1 LLKKLLL
8 PLILL
13 LSLNACSTKVS
24 YFFLDWAIEWEVEEY
39 VSLDRSQQKQFDA
52 IVKKFLVWH
61 REVELP
67 KYSAQ
72 LQELLQLLQQDQL
85 TTELWVSQVEQAKA
99 HWFRIFHFLL
109 PELVPMMAS
118 LSDEQVTEII
128 AQLKKEEQELSDEYA
143 GKSQAELIA
152 KSDKSLIEQADDWL
166 GSVTDEQKSLI
177 HQNNSQRLATL
188 DMWLEYRHE
197 WLRVFEQALSRRDN
211 SHLLTQNMIMLMTQ
225 PDNLKSEIHKQKL
238 LKNTENFGTLL
249 INLNHTLQDKQ
260 SKKFNKKL
268 NVLIDDLNELSL
280 D

>member
-13 LSLNACSTKVS
+13 FSLNACSTKVS

-39 VSLDRSQQKQFDA
+39 VNLDKSQQKQFDA
-52 IVKKFLVWH
+52 LVEKFLVWH

-72 LQELLQLLQQDQL
+72 LQELLQLLQQDKL
-85 TTELWVSQVEQAKA
+85 TTELWVSQVDQAKA

-109 PELVPMMAS
+109 PELVPLMAS
-118 LSDEQVTEII
+118 LSDVQVTEII

-143 GKSQAELIA
+143 GKSQAELIE

-166 GSVTDEQKSLI
+166 GSLTDEQKALI

-238 LKNTENFGTLL
+238 LKNTENFGALL

-260 SKKFNKKL
+260 RKKFNKKL
-268 NVLIDDLNELSL
+268 NALINDLNELSL

>member
-13 LSLNACSTKVS
+13 FSLNACSTKVG

-39 VSLDRSQQKQFDA
+39 VNLDKSQQKQFDA
-52 IVKKFLVWH
+52 LVEKFLVWH

-72 LQELLQLLQQDQL
+72 LQELLQLLQQDKL
-85 TTELWVSQVEQAKA
+85 TTELWVSQVDQAKA

-109 PELVPMMAS
+109 PELVPLMAS
-118 LSDEQVTEII
+118 LSDVQVTEII

-143 GKSQAELIA
+143 GKSQAELIE

-166 GSVTDEQKSLI
+166 GSLTDEQKALI

-238 LKNTENFGTLL
+238 LKNTENFGALL

-260 SKKFNKKL
+260 RKKFNKKL
-268 NVLIDDLNELSL
+268 NALINDLNELSL

>member
-39 VSLDRSQQKQFDA
+39 VSLDKFQQKQFDA
-52 IVKKFLVWH
+52 LVKKFLIWH

-72 LQELLQLLQQDQL
+72 LQDLQQLLQQDKL
-85 TTELWVSQVEQAKA
+85 TTELWVSQVDQAKA
-99 HWFRIFHFLL
+99 HWSSIFHFLL

-118 LSDEQVTEII
+118 LSDEQVKEII
-128 AQLKKEEQELSDEYA
+128 TQLKKEEKELSDEYA
-143 GKSQAELIA
+143 GKSQAELIE
-152 KSDKSLIEQADDWL
+152 KSDKRLIEQADDWL
-166 GSVTDEQKSLI
+166 GSVTDEQKQLI
-177 HQNNSQRLATL
+177 HQNNSQRLSTL

-197 WLRVFEQALSRRDN
+197 WLRLFEQALSRRDN
-211 SHLLTQNMIMLMTQ
+211 SHLLTQNMIKLMTQ
-225 PDNLKSEIHKQKL
+225 PDDLKSDIHKQKL
-238 LKNTENFGTLL
+238 LKNTENFGVLL

-260 SKKFNKKL
+260 REKFNKKL

>member
-13 LSLNACSTKVS
+13 FSLNACSTKVS

-39 VSLDRSQQKQFDA
+39 VSLDESQQKQFNA

-61 REVELP
+61 RQVELP

-72 LQELLQLLQQDQL
+72 LQELLQLLQQDKL
-85 TTELWVSQVEQAKA
+85 TTELWVSQVDQAKA

-128 AQLKKEEQELSDEYA
+128 AQLKKEQQELSDEYA
-143 GKSQAELIA
+143 GKSQAELIE

-166 GSVTDEQKSLI
+166 GSVTDEQKALI

-238 LKNTENFGTLL
+238 LKNTENFGALL

-260 SKKFNKKL
+260 RKKFNKKL
-268 NVLIDDLNELSL
+268 NALINDLNELSL

>member
-13 LSLNACSTKVS
+13 FSLNACSTKVS
-24 YFFLDWAIEWEVEEY
+24 YFFLDWAIEWEIEEY
-39 VSLDRSQQKQFDA
+39 VNLDKSQQKQFDA
-52 IVKKFLVWH
+52 LVKKFLVWH

-72 LQELLQLLQQDQL
+72 LQELLQLLQQDKL
-85 TTELWVSQVEQAKA
+85 TPELWVSQVDQAKA

-143 GKSQAELIA
+143 GKSQAELIE

-166 GSVTDEQKSLI
+166 GSVTDEQKALI

-197 WLRVFEQALSRRDN
+197 WLRLFEQALSRRDN
-211 SHLLTQNMIMLMTQ
+211 SHLLTQNMIILMTQ

-238 LKNTENFGTLL
+238 LKNTENFGALL

-260 SKKFNKKL
+260 RKKFNKKL

>member
-1 LLKKLLL
+1 MLKKLLL

-13 LSLNACSTKVS
+13 FSLNACSTKVS

-39 VSLDRSQQKQFDA
+39 VNLDKSQQKQFDA
-52 IVKKFLVWH
+52 LVEKFLVWH

-72 LQELLQLLQQDQL
+72 LQELLQLLQQDKL
-85 TTELWVSQVEQAKA
+85 TTELWVSQVDQAKA

-109 PELVPMMAS
+109 PELVPLMAS
-118 LSDEQVTEII
+118 LSDVQVTEII

-143 GKSQAELIA
+143 GKSQAELIE

-166 GSVTDEQKSLI
+166 GSLTDEQKALI

-238 LKNTENFGTLL
+238 LKNTENFGALL

-260 SKKFNKKL
+260 RKKFNKKL
-268 NVLIDDLNELSL
+268 NALINDLNELSL

>member
-1 LLKKLLL
+1 MLKKLLL

-13 LSLNACSTKVS
+13 FSLNACSTKVS

-39 VSLDRSQQKQFDA
+39 VSLDKSQQKQFD
-52 IVKKFLVWH
+52 VLVEKFLVWH

-72 LQELLQLLQQDQL
+72 LQELLQLLQQDKL
-85 TTELWVSQVEQAKA
+85 TTELWVSQVDQAKA

-109 PELVPMMAS
+109 PELVPLMAS

-128 AQLKKEEQELSDEYA
+128 AQLKKEQQELSDEYA
-143 GKSQAELIA
+143 GKSQAELIE

-166 GSVTDEQKSLI
+166 GSVTDEQKQLI

-238 LKNTENFGTLL
+238 LKNTENFGALL

-260 SKKFNKKL
+260 RKKFNKKL
-268 NVLIDDLNELSL
+268 NVLINDLNELSL

>member
-13 LSLNACSTKVS
+13 FSLNACSTKVS

-39 VSLDRSQQKQFDA
+39 VNLDKSQQKQFDA
-52 IVKKFLVWH
+52 LVEKFLVWH

-72 LQELLQLLQQDQL
+72 LQELLQLLQQDKL
-85 TTELWVSQVEQAKA
+85 TTELWVSQVDQAKA

-109 PELVPMMAS
+109 PELVPLMAS
-118 LSDEQVTEII
+118 LSDVQVTEII

-143 GKSQAELIA
+143 GKSQAELIE

-166 GSVTDEQKSLI
+166 GSLTDEQKVLI

-238 LKNTENFGTLL
+238 LKNTENFGALL

-260 SKKFNKKL
+260 RKKFNKKL
-268 NVLIDDLNELSL
+268 NALINDLNELSL

>member
-238 LKNTENFGTLL
+238 LKNTENFGALL

-260 SKKFNKKL
+260 RKKFNKKL

>member
-1 LLKKLLL
+1 MLKKLLL

-13 LSLNACSTKVS
+13 FSLNACSTKVS

-39 VSLDRSQQKQFDA
+39 VNLDKSQQKQFDA
-52 IVKKFLVWH
+52 LVKKFLVWH

-72 LQELLQLLQQDQL
+72 LQELLQLLQQDKL
-85 TTELWVSQVEQAKA
+85 TPELWVSQVDQAKA

-118 LSDEQVTEII
+118 LSDEQVTDII

-143 GKSQAELIA
+143 GKSQAELIE

-166 GSVTDEQKSLI
+166 GSVTDEQKALI

-197 WLRVFEQALSRRDN
+197 WLRLFEQALSRRDN
-211 SHLLTQNMIMLMTQ
+211 SHLLTQNMIILMTQ

-238 LKNTENFGTLL
+238 LKNTENFGALL

-260 SKKFNKKL
+260 RKKFNKKL

>member
-238 LKNTENFGTLL
+238 LKNTENFGALL

-260 SKKFNKKL
+260 RKKFHKKL

>member
-13 LSLNACSTKVS
+13 FSLNACSTKVS

-39 VSLDRSQQKQFDA
+39 VSLDKSQQKQFDA

-72 LQELLQLLQQDQL
+72 LQELLQLLQQDKL
-85 TTELWVSQVEQAKA
+85 TTELWVSQVDQAKA

-109 PELVPMMAS
+109 PELVPLMAS

-128 AQLKKEEQELSDEYA
+128 AQLKKEQQELSDEYA
-143 GKSQAELIA
+143 GKSQAELIE

-238 LKNTENFGTLL
+238 LKNTENFGALL

-260 SKKFNKKL
+260 RKKFNKKL

>member
-1 LLKKLLL
+1 MLKKLLL

-13 LSLNACSTKVS
+13 FSLNACSTKVS

-39 VSLDRSQQKQFDA
+39 VSLDKSQQKQFDA

-61 REVELP
+61 RQVELP

-72 LQELLQLLQQDQL
+72 LQELLQLLQQDKL
-85 TTELWVSQVEQAKA
+85 TTELWVSQVDQAKA

-109 PELVPMMAS
+109 PELVPLMAS

-143 GKSQAELIA
+143 GKSQAELIE

-166 GSVTDEQKSLI
+166 GSVTDEQKQLI

-238 LKNTENFGTLL
+238 LKNTENFGALL

-260 SKKFNKKL
+260 RKKFNKKL
-268 NVLIDDLNELSL
+268 NVLINDLNELSL

>member
-13 LSLNACSTKVS
+13 FSLNACSTKVS

-39 VSLDRSQQKQFDA
+39 VNLDKSQQKQFDA
-52 IVKKFLVWH
+52 LVKKFLVWH

-72 LQELLQLLQQDQL
+72 LQELLQLLQQDKL
-85 TTELWVSQVEQAKA
+85 TPELWVSQVDQAKA

-118 LSDEQVTEII
+118 LSDEQVTDII

-143 GKSQAELIA
+143 GKSQAELIE

-166 GSVTDEQKSLI
+166 GSVTDEQKALI

-197 WLRVFEQALSRRDN
+197 WLRLFEQALSRRDN
-211 SHLLTQNMIMLMTQ
+211 SHLLTQNMIILMTQ

-238 LKNTENFGTLL
+238 LKNTENFGALL

-260 SKKFNKKL
+260 RKKFNKKL